1 MNIIVLIKQVPN
13 TTKLK
18 IDKKKGTLIREGV
31 ESIINPEDLNG
42 IEASLQTREKLGG
55 KVTVISMGPPQAVEA
70 LQEALAMGVDKAILL
85 TDKAFAGADTLA
97 TSYTLSKCIEKLN
110 DYDLIIC
117 GRQAIDGD
125 TAQIGPQ
132 IAEYLDIPQITYVT
146 DFEIISKKIVAKRE
160 VGDEIEKIEANLPV
174 LITVTKEL
182 DIPRYP
188 NVSGIMDACSK
199 KANIKFWNASDIK
212 TNADDIGLRGSPT
225 SVIKTFSPK
234 NVREGEILEGS
245 KQEVADKLIERLKGN
260 NLI

>member
-1 MNIIVLIKQVPN
+1 MKIIVLIKQVPN
-13 TTKLK
+13 TREIK

-42 IEASLQTREKLGG
+42 IEAALQLVEKFKG
-55 KVTVISMGPPQAVEA
+55 KITVISMGPPQAIEA
-70 LQEALAMGVDKAILL
+70 IQEALSMGVDDAILL

-97 TSYTLSKCIEKLN
+97 TSYTLSKCIEKVS

-132 IAEYLDIPQITYVT
+132 IAEYLDIPQITYVK
-146 DFEIISKKIVAKRE
+146 DFEIINKKIVAKRE
-160 VGDEIEKIEANLPV
+160 VGDNIEKIEANLPA

-182 DIPRYP
+182 NIPRYP
-188 NVSGIMDACSK
+188 KIDKIMDVCSK
-199 KANIKFWNASDIK
+199 KANIKFWNAADIK

-234 NVREGEILEGS
+234 NVREGEIIEGS
-245 KQEVADKLIERLKGN
+245 KQEIADKLIVRLKAK